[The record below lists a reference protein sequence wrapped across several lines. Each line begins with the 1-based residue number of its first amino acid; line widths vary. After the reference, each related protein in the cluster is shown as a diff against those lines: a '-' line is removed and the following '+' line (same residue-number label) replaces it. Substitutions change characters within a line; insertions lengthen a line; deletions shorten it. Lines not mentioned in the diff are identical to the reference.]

1 MTLTF
6 GPLRAK
12 KRLSL
17 APMIDVV
24 FLLLVFFMLA
34 SQFGHDQAVPLA
46 MAGGSAAYSGPP
58 RLVLVTADGL
68 RLNGIPVETEALV
81 EQMSRLTRERSDVI
95 LLQPDADASLQQ
107 LMDVAGALTKAGFSQ
122 LVVME

>member
-1 MTLTF
+1 MTLAF
-6 GPLRAK
+6 GTPRAK

-34 SQFGHDQAVPLA
+34 SQFGRDRVVPLA
-46 MAGGSAAYSGPP
+46 MDGAGSANQGPP
-58 RLVLVTADGL
+58 RLVQVTAEGL
-68 RLNGIPVETEALV
+68 RLNGVPVEEEALT
-81 EQMSRLTRERSDVI
+81 ERLTALTHKKSDAI
-95 LLQPDADASLQQ
+95 ILQPDTKASLQQ
-107 LMDVAGALTKAGFSQ
+107 LMDAAGLLSGAGFTG

>member
-1 MTLTF
+1 MTLVF
-6 GPLRAK
+6 GTPRAK

-34 SQFGHDQAVPLA
+34 SQFGHDRAVPLA

-68 RLNGIPVETEALV
+68 RLNGIPVQTEALV
-81 EQMSRLTRERSDVI
+81 EQMSKLTREKSDAI
-95 LLQPDADASLQQ
+95 LLQPDASASLQQ
-107 LMDVAGALTKAGFSQ
+107 LMDAAEALTWAGFSQ

>member
-1 MTLTF
+1 MTLAF
-6 GPLRAK
+6 GTPRSK

-34 SQFGHDQAVPLA
+34 SQFGRYRVVPLA
-46 MAGGSAAYSGPP
+46 MDGAGSAYQGPP
-58 RLVLVTADGL
+58 RLVQVTAEGL
-68 RLNGIPVETEALV
+68 RLNGVPVEEEALT
-81 EQMSRLTRERSDVI
+81 ERLTALTHKKSDAI
-95 LLQPDADASLQQ
+95 ILQPDTKASLQQ
-107 LMDVAGALTKAGFSQ
+107 LMDAAGLLSGAGFTG